1 MSDERSTN
9 ALRDYSDTD
18 WQKAWGRVT
27 HLLDV
32 PWEASAGK
40 VCEEIRKLREQ
51 IKEARLAGFRQF
63 GGQVAAHAE
72 QLRQQGEAIAFMQRI
87 ASEDARIVSTRD
99 LLGEQIIEAQ
109 RTGEMFVDA
118 NGYGYVLLPWSLRS
132 TRDSVPGASP

>member
-1 MSDERSTN
+1 MSDERGERKVD

-18 WQKAWGRVT
+18 WKNAWGRVT

-63 GGQVAAHAE
+63 GAHAE